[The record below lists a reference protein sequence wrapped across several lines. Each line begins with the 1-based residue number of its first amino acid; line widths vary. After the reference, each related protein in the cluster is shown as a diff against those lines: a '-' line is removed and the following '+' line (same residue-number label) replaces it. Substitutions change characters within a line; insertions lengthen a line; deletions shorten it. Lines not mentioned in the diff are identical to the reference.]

1 MCEKNKPGQGQWQW
15 LTFETFYDSFY
26 AHFAVYR
33 WPHLFLLLV
42 SARQF
47 IQQQQYARRHFT
59 CQKTAAGRRALLM
72 CQPIRHH
79 VTPLLLPQFTLPY
92 LLTHFGCAFSM
103 NKSPS
108 VFIWALE
115 NYQALLWWKFRT
127 GEFIREIAKLS
138 FIVKGALI
146 YDLIHCANILHVCAC
161 YSKGNAWIATKNR

>member
-1 MCEKNKPGQGQWQW
+1 MCEKSLLKANGNDLHSK
-15 LTFETFYDSFY
+15 LFTT
-26 AHFAVYR
+26 HFTHILRSTNDLIYSQ
-33 WPHLFLLLV
+33 FF
-42 SARQF
+42 ARQF
-47 IQQQQYARRHFT
+47 TQQQQYARRHFT